1 MPSHKRAGTF
11 KALKISS
18 VSRYRRKGNNF
29 MGRFAV
35 NLWFALEVKR
45 WVKLETLDRGNNGI
59 IYNDSTEEL
68 LSFNV
73 K

>member
-1 MPSHKRAGTF
+1 
-11 KALKISS
+11 
-18 VSRYRRKGNNF
+18 